1 MNATPLPSLA
11 LADDL
16 AVALDPVLLAQRAGL
31 TPDAWQERVLRS
43 SAPRT
48 LLNVS
53 RQVGKSTTSAIM
65 ALHTALYEPGSL
77 TLLLSPSLRQ
87 ASELARK
94 VLTVYRALGRPVA
107 AGSETA
113 LTLELDNGSRII
125 ALPGKEETIRGYS
138 GVRLLVIDEAARVPD
153 TLYYSVRPMLA
164 TSSGRLIALSTPFGK
179 RGWWFESWEGGEAWD
194 RVMVTAAE
202 CPRISPAFLA
212 EEERTLGPFWFRQE
226 YLCQFSET
234 TDQLFGYDEVM
245 AAVDPRLQ
253 PLFGGGPDGVL

>member
-1 MNATPLPSLA
+1 MSALA

-16 AVALDPVLLAQRAGL
+16 AVALDPVLLARRAGL
-31 TPDAWQERVLRS
+31 EPDAWQERVLRG

-53 RQVGKSTTSAIM
+53 RQVGKSTTSAVM
-65 ALHTALYEPGSL
+65 ALHMALYEPGSL

-113 LTLELDNGSRII
+113 LTLELDNGSRIV
-125 ALPGKEETIRGYS
+125 ALPGREETIRGYS

-153 TLYYSVRPMLA
+153 ALYYSVRPMLA

-179 RGWWFESWEGGEAWD
+179 RGWWFTAWESGEVWD

-202 CPRISPAFLA
+202 CPRISRAFLA

-234 TDQLFGYDEVM
+234 TDQLFGYDALM
-245 AAVDPRLQ
+245 ASVDPRIQ
-253 PLFGGGPDGVL
+253 PLFGGGPDAADEDR